1 MWGSTLKIKP
11 VIHKPVMVSE
21 VMELLSPKDGGIYV
35 DATLGLGGYTEAIF
49 QIAPYAKVI
58 GFDVDPNAIREAKG
72 RLEQFSDQV
81 IYINENFSLIDT
93 VLSGLGVDEVDGIVA
108 DLGVSSYQIEE
119 SGRGFSFTRDEPLD
133 MRMDPRLK
141 VTAEELVN
149 KSSEQELTAIIK
161 EYGEEKWAKKI
172 ARNIVRARESRPISS
187 SLELAGI
194 VSASIPRKF
203 HPRNIHPAT
212 RTFQAIRIAV
222 NKELD
227 NLRVFLTKS
236 PFLLKRGGRIVVV
249 SFHSLEDRIVK
260 AEFKRLSSPCTC
272 PPRLPACVCGKKS
285 VLKIL
290 TPSPIKPSMEEAIE
304 NKRARS
310 AKLRAG
316 ERI

>member
-1 MWGSTLKIKP
+1 LWRTTLKIKP

-21 VMELLSPKDGGIYV
+21 VMEFLSPKNGGIYV

-49 QIAPYAKVI
+49 QRAPYAKVI
-58 GFDVDPNAIREAKG
+58 GLDVDPDAIRGAKA
-72 RLEQFSDQV
+72 RLEHLSSQV
-81 IYINENFSLIDT
+81 EYINENFSLIDT
-93 VLSGLGVDEVDGIVA
+93 VLSGLGIEEVDGIVA
-108 DLGVSSYQIEE
+108 DLGVSSYQIEQ

-141 VTAEELVN
+141 VTAAELIS
-149 KSSEQELTAIIK
+149 KSSEQELAAIIK

-172 ARNIVRARESRPISS
+172 ARDIVRARGRSPIST
-187 SLELAGI
+187 SLELADI

-203 HPRNIHPAT
+203 HPRGIHPAT

-222 NKELD
+222 NRELD
-227 NLRVFLTKS
+227 NLRVFLAKS
-236 PFLLKRGGRIVVV
+236 PLLLKQGGRIVIV

-272 PPRLPACVCGKKS
+272 PPRLPVCVCGKKS
-285 VLKIL
+285 VLRIL
-290 TPSPIKPSMEEAIE
+290 TPSPITPSMEEAIE